1 MWKAREGNINRGQYK
16 DEIRQMFSQHLILLN
31 LVALM

>member
-1 MWKAREGNINRGQYK
+1 MWKARKGNINRGQYK